1 VLRFRQAVLAAWD
14 LDKAV
19 DELRAAL
26 PLGEPYN
33 DPGVGLFG
41 LRNAV
46 MPLGD
51 TFVEVVSPTQDDTA
65 AGRFLDK
72 HGDGAYMAMFQI
84 DDLSGARQRAKELGI
99 REVWSI
105 ELDDITACHL
115 HPADI
120 GAAIVSLDKP
130 DPPESWR
137 WAGPWQPHGEAKT
150 TGLTLKTTDPQ
161 AMALR
166 WRTVLGHLEFDDG
179 RLEVQ
184 HAGEDG
190 IAAFHVSGLPAG
202 EVRAAGATFVTPQ

>member
-1 VLRFRQAVLAAWD
+1 VQ
-14 LDKAV
+14 
-19 DELRAAL
+19 ELRAAL
-26 PLGEPYN
+26 PLGEPYS

-41 LRNAV
+41 LKNAV

-51 TFVEVVSPTQDDTA
+51 TFVEVVSPTQDGTA

-84 DDLSGARQRAKELGI
+84 DDLAGARQRAQELGI

-120 GAAIVSLDKP
+120 GAAIVSLDRP

-137 WAGPWQPHGEAKT
+137 WAGPWRPHGEAKT
-150 TGLTLKTTDPQ
+150 TGLTLQGPDPQ
-161 AMALR
+161 GLAIR

-179 RLEVQ
+179 RLEIQ
-184 HAGEDG
+184 QGDEDR
-190 IAAFHVSGLPAG
+190 IAAFHVSGLAEPQI
-202 EVRAAGATFVTPQ
+202 EVAGATFLAYPQTQGG